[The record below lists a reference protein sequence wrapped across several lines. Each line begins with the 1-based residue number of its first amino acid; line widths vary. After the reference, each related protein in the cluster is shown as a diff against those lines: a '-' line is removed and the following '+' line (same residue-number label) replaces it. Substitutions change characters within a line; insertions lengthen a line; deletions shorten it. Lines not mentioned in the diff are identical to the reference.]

1 MQHGSGHICAFNE
14 FMITSRCSRDPKP
27 ERQEQ
32 CDEPHTQSK
41 THESTEQ
48 NTPENPVISLM
59 TRGHPPWV
67 AIEEAMHHAER
78 LGYLV
83 SWVNS
88 RTFPCDFMAIHDGHI
103 TLVRVRRLRYARYG
117 LPDITMSCKRE
128 ILELQGIPV
137 SENTSRE
144 LWVRGPDRHWHRYA
158 ICTDRI
164 EAVEIP
170 GRSPSRNLRQQTL
183 PVG

>member
-48 NTPENPVISLM
+48 NTPENPVISRM

-83 SWVNS
+83 SGVNS

-103 TLVRVRRLRYARYG
+103 TLVRVGDSGTPAMDSRTSWHPAGERSLNSRASRSRRISAANSGSGVRTDTG
-117 LPDITMSCKRE
+117 T
-128 ILELQGIPV
+128 G
-137 SENTSRE
+137 TSSFRT
-144 LWVRGPDRHWHRYA
+144 G
-158 ICTDRI
+158 
-164 EAVEIP
+164 
-170 GRSPSRNLRQQTL
+170 
-183 PVG
+183 

>member
-1 MQHGSGHICAFNE
+1 
-14 FMITSRCSRDPKP
+14 
-27 ERQEQ
+27 
-32 CDEPHTQSK
+32 
-41 THESTEQ
+41 
-48 NTPENPVISLM
+48 M

-83 SWVNS
+83 SGVNS

-144 LWVRGPDRHWHRYA
+144 LWVRGPDRHWHRYV
-158 ICTDRI
+158 IFPDRI
-164 EAVEIP
+164 ESVEIY
-170 GRSPSRNLRQQTL
+170 GISASRHLGQQTL